1 MITTPMTRRTL
12 LGTALLTGLAAC
24 SSNDPLNSDGSG
36 SGSADLIVGSA
47 NFTESEI
54 IAEVYAQSLEE
65 VGITVKRRMQIG
77 ARDVYVKA
85 LQDGSVDLVPEY
97 SGNLLQFFQGA
108 SSSSD
113 EKSVMAALRKAV
125 PAGLSVG
132 RTLGSSGCRFLV
144 RYHRILTHPQG
155 DFPHRS
161 SHVRF
166 PQSGRQ
172 PRTQRTTLRPEGVDE
187 GIRRTILHSQVHRPI
202 RFLGPAH
209 R

>member
-54 IAEVYAQSLEE
+54 IAEVYAQSLET
-65 VGITVKRRMQIG
+65 VGITIKRRMQIG

-85 LQDGSVDLVPEY
+85 LQDGSVNLVPEY

-108 SSSSD
+108 SSASD
-113 EKSVMAALRKAV
+113 EKSVMASLRKAV
-125 PAGLSVG
+125 PAGMSVG
-132 RTLGSSGCRFLV
+132 EPSAAQDADSWCVTTEFSHTHKVTSS
-144 RYHRILTHPQG
+144 
-155 DFPHRS
+155 
-161 SHVRF
+161 
-166 PQSGRQ
+166 
-172 PRTQRTTLRPEGVDE
+172 
-187 GIRRTILHSQVHRPI
+187 PI
-202 RFLGPAH
+202 
-209 R
+209 